1 MKVKLAIIFGVLIWI
16 ISSVLSGI
24 FNPFFTTNVRN
35 LNIVVPI
42 ITILVTGFFGILYI
56 RTIDENETIE
66 GFLVGIIFVII
77 DFICDYVFFI
87 IPQQNTFIIGNQ
99 TLHIISI
106 TVSTILITT
115 FLGYLAQ
122 MTIDLK

>member
-16 ISSVLSGI
+16 ISSVLSDI

-56 RTIDENETIE
+56 RTIDENETNE

>member
-16 ISSVLSGI
+16 ISSVLSDI

-42 ITILVTGFFGILYI
+42 ITILVTVFFGILYI

>member
-16 ISSVLSGI
+16 ISSVLSDI
-24 FNPFFTTNVRN
+24 FNTFFTTNVRN

>member
-16 ISSVLSGI
+16 ISSVLSDI

-66 GFLVGIIFVII
+66 CFLVRIIFVII

>member
-16 ISSVLSGI
+16 ISSVLSDI

-66 GFLVGIIFVII
+66 GNLVGIIFVII

>member
-1 MKVKLAIIFGVLIWI
+1 MEFKSALTNKFEGIKIIVK
-16 ISSVLSGI
+16 
-24 FNPFFTTNVRN
+24 
-35 LNIVVPI
+35 
-42 ITILVTGFFGILYI
+42 GFFGVLYI

-66 GFLVGIIFVII
+66 GFLVWIIFVII